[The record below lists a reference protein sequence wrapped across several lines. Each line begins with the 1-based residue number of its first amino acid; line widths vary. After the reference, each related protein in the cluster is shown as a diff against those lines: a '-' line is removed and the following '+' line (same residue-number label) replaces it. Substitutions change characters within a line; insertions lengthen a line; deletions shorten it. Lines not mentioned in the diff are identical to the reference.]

1 MDRDTQ
7 YRQLIESMQKARE
20 RYLEVANKY
29 DGFLQNA
36 HQHEHGT
43 QAFIDAVRNANAIG
57 SDLTL
62 ALKEY
67 RDAVESLARFL
78 QKL

>member
-1 MDRDTQ
+1 MHRDSQ
-7 YRQLIESMQKARE
+7 YRQLIESMQEARE

-36 HQHEHGT
+36 HQHET
-43 QAFIDAVRNANAIG
+43 QALIDAVRSANAMG

-62 ALKEY
+62 ALKEC
-67 RDAVESLARFL
+67 RDAVKSLARVL